1 MAQEHD
7 FPELDQL
14 FVQLSRLVWSAV
26 REKGLGSL
34 SIIQFY
40 VLMYV
45 SREETR
51 ARDLSTVLNVSPA
64 AITKIVDHLVEH
76 GLISRTRSLKDR
88 RSATLKITPAGRAAL
103 EKSRRA
109 RTRMLRMLIDP
120 LSKEEIVVL
129 TRIMRRLVEM
139 LPQAWQ
145 H

>member
-14 FVQLSRLVWSAV
+14 FVQLSRLIWSAV

-40 VLMYV
+40 VLMHV

-51 ARDLSTVLNVSPA
+51 ARDLSTDLNVSPA
-64 AITKIVDHLVEH
+64 AITKLVDHLVEH

-109 RTRMLRMLIDP
+109 RARMLRMLIDS

-129 TRIMRRLVEM
+129 TRIMRLLVEL

-145 H
+145 D